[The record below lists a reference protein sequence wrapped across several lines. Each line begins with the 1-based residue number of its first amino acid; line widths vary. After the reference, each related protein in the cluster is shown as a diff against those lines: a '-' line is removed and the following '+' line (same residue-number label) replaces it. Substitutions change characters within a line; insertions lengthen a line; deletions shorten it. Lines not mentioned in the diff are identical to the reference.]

1 MANPARFRTV
11 DGLRGIAAM
20 AVVVFHLHG
29 ATRVAFGDWL
39 PSLLDGLFASGHYGV
54 DIFFVISGFVIAFSI
69 RSAAPTL
76 GFIGRFALRRSIR
89 LDPPYWAAIALELA
103 VQSLALRFGFS
114 EVPLPSGAAIAAHF
128 FYLQNLLGLGNVVD
142 VFWTLCFEIQFY
154 LALITFFV
162 ARRKLDGLVGLRAAR
177 AIAIAFLA
185 ALFVYSIAGR
195 FGVAG
200 LAVHPGFALIRWY
213 QFFLGA
219 CVWWVIDGAVSWVV
233 LPLLWAVVGGTVFGV
248 GAPVLEL
255 LPVGVSALLL
265 ASHRRDQMS
274 GWLSSRPLQFLGAI
288 SYSLYVFHATVG
300 WRFIRLVGVVVGDD
314 PPAFVPALAF
324 VAGCLLCVAV
334 AWVAWRF
341 LERPSMELSKRIE
354 LPKLR
359 PLAASPAP

>member
-1 MANPARFRTV
+1 M

-20 AVVVFHLHG
+20 AVVLFHLHG
-29 ATRVAFGDWL
+29 ATKVTFGDWL
-39 PSLLDGLFASGHYGV
+39 PPLLDGLLASGHYGV

-76 GFIGRFALRRSIR
+76 GFIGRFALRRSVR
-89 LDPPYWAAIALELA
+89 LDPPYWAAIALELI
-103 VQSLALRFGFS
+103 VQSVALRLGFS
-114 EVPLPSGAAIAAHF
+114 DVPLPSGATIAAHF

-162 ARRKLDGLVGLRAAR
+162 IRRKLDGLVGLRAAR
-177 AIAIAFLA
+177 AIAVASLA

-200 LAVHPGFALIRWY
+200 LAVHPGFAAIRWY

-219 CVWWVIDGAVSWVV
+219 CVWWVVDGSVSWVV
-233 LPLLWAVVGGTVFGV
+233 LPLLWAVVGATVYGMGQSPF
-248 GAPVLEL
+248 EL
-255 LPVGVSALLL
+255 LPIAVSALLF

-300 WRFIRLVGVVVGDD
+300 WRFIRLVGVVVGDR
-314 PPAFVPALAF
+314 PPAYLPLLAF
-324 VAGCLLCVAV
+324 SAGTGLCILF
-334 AWVAWRF
+334 AWLAWRL

-359 PLAASPAP
+359 PLAASPSP